1 MTEEEW
7 DRVFELTM
15 PIIST
20 GIGVLS
26 VTLAIMALTS
36 SRLGWRVL
44 YEDGQYLVNVRGHW
58 QNLRDFIQPSNPD
71 VLAVYTQ
78 IGPDYWALYDFVC
91 RNVSYRLDF
100 GEFWQVPSE
109 TLGGIWEGGQ
119 GYGDCEDTAILL
131 TSLLRN
137 FTQAHVAV
145 GMYQGYGHAWCQRAG
160 QILETTYT
168 SARVVTDPL
177 DYCPYLYFNDQEVIE
192 LWPGALEEMFA
203 LRRDEVTKLDLMA
216 EASVVK

>member
-1 MTEEEW
+1 LTAEEW
-7 DRVFELTM
+7 DQLFDRLIPLLSV
-15 PIIST
+15 
-20 GIGVLS
+20 GIGGLS
-26 VTLAIMALTS
+26 IALTIMALRS
-36 SRLGWRVL
+36 SRLAWRVL
-44 YEDGQYLVNVRGHW
+44 YEDGQYLVNVRDGQWHD
-58 QNLRDFIQPSNPD
+58 LRDFIQPSNPD

-78 IGPDYWALYDFVC
+78 IGPDYWTLYDFVC
-91 RNVSYRLDF
+91 RNISYRLDV

-109 TLGGIWEGGQ
+109 TLQ
-119 GYGDCEDTAILL
+119 GYYENLEGHGDCEDTSILL

-137 FTQAHVAV
+137 FTQTHVAV

-168 SARVVTDPL
+168 SARVVPDPL
-177 DYCPYLYFNDQEVIE
+177 NYCPYLYFNDQEVIE

-216 EASVVK
+216 SVVK